1 MPAGVRSG
9 AIFWGG
15 RIVTK
20 RKISELMSRSSEKLY
35 ALKKLYALNKCRE
48 QPRGD
53 LSQLPASEPLPAVK
67 VTQSKAGSDNAGIA
81 A

>member
-1 MPAGVRSG
+1 
-9 AIFWGG
+9 
-15 RIVTK
+15 
-20 RKISELMSRSSEKLY
+20 MSRSSEKLY
-35 ALKKLYALNKCRE
+35 ALNKYRE

-67 VTQSKAGSDNAGIA
+67 VTQSKTGSDNAGIA